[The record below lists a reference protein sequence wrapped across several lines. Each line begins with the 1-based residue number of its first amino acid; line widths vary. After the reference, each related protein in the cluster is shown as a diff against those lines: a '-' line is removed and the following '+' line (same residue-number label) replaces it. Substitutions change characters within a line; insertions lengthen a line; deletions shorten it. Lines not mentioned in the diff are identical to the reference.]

1 MFSQEITRT
10 PFHSITIVIQ
20 TIVRILLNSLDNQNQ
35 FVSKNEKIIKNTN
48 VNKQQSYD
56 NFYGFKIIGEKNILN
71 LEDVSIHRA

>member
-48 VNKQQSYD
+48 VHKQQSYD

-71 LEDVSIHRA
+71 LEDVSIHRE